1 MLVSNIYLIQIY
13 DKASVDSSLCVYY
26 SILSL
31 YYIPRY
37 YVIII
42 VLRLPCFIILRYV
55 LCYLCQTTA
64 LVATV
69 IC

>member
-42 VLRLPCFIILRYV
+42 VLRLHVLSFCVMFYV
-55 LCYLCQTTA
+55 IYVRQQLL
-64 LVATV
+64 
-69 IC
+69 